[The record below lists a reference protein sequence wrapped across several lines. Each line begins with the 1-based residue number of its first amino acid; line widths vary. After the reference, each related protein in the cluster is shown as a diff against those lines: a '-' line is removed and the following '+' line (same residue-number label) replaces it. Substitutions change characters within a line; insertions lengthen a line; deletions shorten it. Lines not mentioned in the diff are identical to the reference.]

1 MYSVPHDLLTMYRDT
16 GITLKNYVTDLNELD
31 FRWSIGSVPGEKTIQ
46 NLLYIFGKLIEKFF
60 VEKYEKKILWMMVI
74 Y

>member
-1 MYSVPHDLLTMYRDT
+1 MYRDT

-31 FRWSIGSVPGEKTIQ
+31 FRWSIGSVPGEKIIQ

-60 VEKYEKKILWMMVI
+60 VEK
-74 Y
+74 